1 MSAEAVPITD
11 LTNAALERR
20 VGVPGGRE
28 KSFYIGLACALLLHS
43 TLLIGIG
50 RSATRHL
57 GEPDGSNETMT
68 VSLITEA
75 DFISQ
80 NSVPAQAGQGP
91 GPEAAMPAPAV
102 SESPPLPPPVP
113 PVEAQQPAETPPT
126 PPPPEAPAEQPKKA
140 EAAPTDTPT
149 LESDDLPGLLS
160 MQKQP
165 VEKPSKPPPE
175 PQKDAV
181 EETSQPE
188 QKSETKRPAKT
199 PSKPKQQR
207 TAKLDLSPPP
217 QTFSAPQAGG
227 GRSAS
232 FSRPPGITRSGWN
245 DDFARGVIRALQQTM
260 PQLREILGRVT
271 VRILLTENG
280 NVRDVQLV
288 RPSSNSSLDQ
298 SVIFAARQTSYPLPP
313 AGATVADRT
322 FVVTYVYR

>member
-1 MSAEAVPITD
+1 
-11 LTNAALERR
+11 
-20 VGVPGGRE
+20 
-28 KSFYIGLACALLLHS
+28 
-43 TLLIGIG
+43 
-50 RSATRHL
+50 
-57 GEPDGSNETMT
+57 
-68 VSLITEA
+68 
-75 DFISQ
+75 
-80 NSVPAQAGQGP
+80 
-91 GPEAAMPAPAV
+91 MPAPAV
-102 SESPPLPPPVP
+102 SESPPPPPPVP
-113 PVEAQQPAETPPT
+113 PAEAQQPAETPPT

-149 LESDDLPGLLS
+149 LESDLPGLLS
-160 MQKQP
+160 MQKP